1 MFKQTLHKNESS
13 EFSANPLLFKE
24 EIQSNEFNERD
35 WANAPRVAYASALY
49 RKLAPPRTAR
59 VIDDASGFK
68 LETYGAKPPE
78 SQTQV
83 KQEPKSTEVSGS
95 ELQSIALEN
104 QGADEN
110 ADGKPT
116 GEFLLGAEELE
127 SAAEANQTNRLA
139 RSGEIAES
147 AKNSMVSKTGIE
159 NDGLNDVETAHAGNN
174 PDELN
179 DKIDNLENS
188 DIDLSGSLS
197 FDANPAD
204 DLASENEDGLSIED
218 ESPVFV
224 NEPLDQPT
232 AQSMA
237 ELSELR
243 DELTQK
249 NKQWDEE
256 RVQLLQKLEELQV
269 SIDAKEKDY
278 SDNIELIEK
287 SLNDKL
293 NAQLDILKEVTNRV
307 EEYTKTPDRI
317 FEPMKRLSMHIAEQ
331 LVLAELNLSGSSIE
345 RLIQRCLDELSNR
358 NEPSVIVELNSQD
371 KARLEELSG
380 DLTPHLQ
387 LRSVPGLQAGS
398 VRVISDDT
406 QVDDLI
412 TNRLEGLAHSLLG
425 QPEIWKEKSPFF
437 RQPLAQRE
445 SEVQDV
451 RQRITASD
459 NSFEENFND

>member
-1 MFKQTLHKNESS
+1 MFKQTLPKNESS

-24 EIQSNEFNERD
+24 GTASNEFNERD

-49 RKLAPPRTAR
+49 RKLAPARTAR
-59 VIDDASGFK
+59 VIDDSSGFK

-78 SQTQV
+78 IQAQV
-83 KQEPKSTEVSGS
+83 EQESSSSDNSGA
-95 ELQSIALEN
+95 ELHSKALNNLSSDESVDAKPTADTLIAEAELEIGSKLEQSVRPAI
-104 QGADEN
+104 ADEVN
-110 ADGKPT
+110 D
-116 GEFLLGAEELE
+116 
-127 SAAEANQTNRLA
+127 
-139 RSGEIAES
+139 S
-147 AKNSMVSKTGIE
+147 AKNLTDFTTSIE
-159 NDGLNDVETAHAGNN
+159 NDGSNNVEAADWTNHS
-174 PDELN
+174 DESSV
-179 DKIDNLENS
+179 KIDDLENS
-188 DIDLSGSLS
+188 EIDSSISLAIATKPV
-197 FDANPAD
+197 DH
-204 DLASENEDGLSIED
+204 LASENEDRISIED
-218 ESPVFV
+218 EHAVQGPGPF
-224 NEPLDQPT
+224 EQPT

-256 RVQLLQKLEELQV
+256 RAQLLQKLEDLQT
-269 SIDAKEKDY
+269 SIDIKEKDY
-278 SDNIELIEK
+278 LDNIELIEK

-293 NAQLDILKEVTNRV
+293 NAQLEILKEVTNRV

-331 LVLAELNLSGSSIE
+331 LVLAELNLSGNSIE

-425 QPEIWKEKSPFF
+425 QPEMWKEKSPFF

-451 RQRITASD
+451 RQRLTASGD
-459 NSFEENFND
+459 SFEENFND

>member
-1 MFKQTLHKNESS
+1 LFKQTLPNSESS
-13 EFSANPLLFKE
+13 EFSANPLLFKK
-24 EIQSNEFNERD
+24 EIESNEFNERD
-35 WANAPRVAYASALY
+35 WANAPRVDYASALY

-78 SQTQV
+78 SQAQV
-83 KQEPKSTEVSGS
+83 KQKSNSNDVSGS
-95 ELQSIALEN
+95 ELHTIASKEQN
-104 QGADEN
+104 SGEHEDA
-110 ADGKPT
+110 KPT
-116 GEFLLGAEELE
+116 SEVLLGTAELE
-127 SAAEANQTNRLA
+127 STAEADQPNKPAITE
-139 RSGEIAES
+139 EIIDS
-147 AKNSMVSKTGIE
+147 DNNSTVSMTGID
-159 NDGLNDVETAHAGNN
+159 NDGLNNVEAAHEVNN
-174 PDELN
+174 SAESSV
-179 DKIDNLENS
+179 KFDNLENS
-188 DIDLSGSLS
+188 DIDS
-197 FDANPAD
+197 FNSVPFSTNSEDH
-204 DLASENEDGLSIED
+204 LASENEDRLSIED
-218 ESPVFV
+218 EHVVFG
-224 NEPLDQPT
+224 NEPLEQPS

-256 RVQLLQKLEELQV
+256 RVQLLQKLEELQS
-269 SIDAKEKDY
+269 SIDAKDKDY
-278 SDNIELIEK
+278 LENIELIEK
-287 SLNDKL
+287 SMNDKL
-293 NAQLDILKEVTNRV
+293 NAQLEILKEVTNRV

-387 LRSVPGLQAGS
+387 LRGVPGLQAGS

-459 NSFEENFND
+459 DSFEENFND